1 MALTET
7 TIYRQINSETPMYA
21 ASGVDYLINGL
32 SATYANKTDVYTKN
46 EVYTKG
52 EVDAK
57 VTGVYH
63 FKGSVGTFND
73 LLSAVQ
79 NPAVG
84 DTYNVS
90 DSGKN
95 YAWTGSATAYEQG
108 WDALGG
114 IFDLEDYYT
123 CEEIDEELAKYV
135 KKEEGKGLS
144 TNDYTTAEKTKL
156 GGVEDGAQVN
166 KIEKV
171 KVDNVALTI
180 NPSDK
185 SVNIDLSGKVDK
197 VTGKGLST
205 NDYTTTEKNKLN
217 GIESGAEV
225 NVIDTIKVKDASGTT
240 PLVPDGKAV
249 TIDISGKVDKVEG
262 KGLSTNDFTDDL
274 ETKLNGIAAGAQ
286 VNKIE
291 TVQVNG
297 TTIAI
302 NNKTVNIP
310 KGNGSVYG
318 AVKISDVLPAAS
330 GDCSS
335 DVAVSQVLLHQAATS
350 LTNSINGKVSKV
362 EGKDLSTND
371 FSNEYKTKLDGI
383 ATGAQVNVIETVKVD
398 GTALAVDGKS
408 VDIDLSGKVDKV
420 SGKGLSTNDY
430 TTAEKN
436 KLNGI
441 ESGAQVNVNDFG
453 VISDG
458 TTTTSAGSTQDKFT
472 IQGDGN
478 VSVSLVGKT
487 FTISGQSTDISGKA
501 DKTSFASLKNIEDM
515 PTSNFNLD
523 NLVTKFNAMAAILR
537 NIGNALNPTN
547 QA

>member
-7 TIYRQINSETPMYA
+7 TIFRQINSETPMYA

-135 KKEEGKGLS
+135 KKEDGKGLS

-156 GGVEDGAQVN
+156 GRVEEGAQVN

-180 NPSDK
+180 DSSDK
-185 SVNIDLSGKVDK
+185 SVNINLSGKADK
-197 VTGKGLST
+197 VANATDGHFAALDDKGNLKDSGSKASDFAKATALTSHTG
-205 NDYTTTEKNKLN
+205 NTTVHITSAERTKWNNKQ
-217 GIESGAEV
+217 
-225 NVIDTIKVKDASGTT
+225 DA
-240 PLVPDGKAV
+240 
-249 TIDISGKVDKVEG
+249 IS
-262 KGLSTNDFTDDL
+262 DL
-274 ETKLNGIAAGAQ
+274 ETIRSGAAAGATAYQ
-286 VNKIE
+286 KPATGIPYADLSSGVKGSLDKADTALQAADLTGYAKKSE
-291 TVQVNG
+291 MSAEPGTG
-297 TTIAI
+297 ADADKTTITL
-302 NNKTVNIP
+302 K
-310 KGNGSVYG
+310 
-318 AVKISDVLPAAS
+318 
-330 GDCSS
+330 
-335 DVAVSQVLLHQAATS
+335 
-350 LTNSINGKVSKV
+350 
-362 EGKDLSTND
+362 EG
-371 FSNEYKTKLDGI
+371 
-383 ATGAQVNVIETVKVD
+383 
-398 GTALAVDGKS
+398 
-408 VDIDLSGKVDKV
+408 
-420 SGKGLSTNDY
+420 
-430 TTAEKN
+430 
-436 KLNGI
+436 
-441 ESGAQVNVNDFG
+441 
-453 VISDG
+453 
-458 TTTTSAGSTQDKFT
+458 TSATVLTAHQ
-472 IQGDGN
+472 N
-478 VSVSLVGKT
+478 
-487 FTISGQSTDISGKA
+487 ISGKA
-501 DKTSFASLKNIEDM
+501 DKTSFATLKTIKNM
-515 PTSNFNLD
+515 PVSNFNLD
-523 NLVTKFNAMAAILR
+523 DLVTKFNAMAAILR
-537 NIGNALNPTN
+537 DIGSALNP
-547 QA
+547 